1 MSKQSE
7 INALADGRHNN
18 PFAFLGPHPTA
29 DGRVVRTFQPGAT
42 AVDLVEGDGRKLASM
57 RRVHDSG
64 LFEAPMP
71 ARKRRYALRVTWQ
84 SGETQLVEDPYR
96 FPSTLGEMD
105 LYLLGEGSDQY
116 VYRKLGAHLRTVQG
130 ISGTRFAVWAPNASR
145 VSVVGDF

>member
-1 MSKQSE
+1 MTKQSE
-7 INALADGRHNN
+7 ISALANGRHNN
-18 PFAFLGPHPTA
+18 PFAVLGLHPTTN
-29 DGRVVRTFQPGAT
+29 GRVVRTLQPGAK
-42 AVDLVEGDGRKLASM
+42 AIDLVKSDGSKLASM
-57 RRVHDSG
+57 RLIHDSG

-71 ARKRRYALRVTWQ
+71 PRKRRYALRVTWQ

-130 ISGTRFAVWAPNASR
+130 ISGTRFAV
-145 VSVVGDF
+145 